1 MKILIMF
8 KGGVET
14 QEYFSV
20 EMARTFESTGF
31 KVYWYDMMLQQESA
45 KLLKDFYKMHLN
57 DEFAAFTFNFNGI
70 AGESGLYDDETGIS
84 FWDDAGIHVYNM
96 VVDHPLYY
104 HRYMK
109 FVPQKYTQI
118 CIDKNHVKYMKKY
131 YKDIKFYGENGFL
144 PLGGT
149 DLNESAHIFDNMD
162 YEPMNRRR
170 FDVVF
175 TGNYTPQR
183 YLDKSLEN
191 VGKDYRDFYYSVIE
205 EVISNPDSLIE
216 DITERK
222 IIQQVKSDASDDE
235 IREFMPQMMYVDLSV
250 RFYFR
255 AKVIKTLV
263 DNGIKVNICGAGWD
277 MLKCEHP
284 ENIISI
290 GNVDSRKCLE
300 MISQSKLSLNVMPW
314 FKDGA
319 HDRVFNSMLNGAVC
333 VTDTSKY
340 LKSNFTDNK
349 NIVFYNL
356 RDIER
361 LVPVVKNL
369 LKDDEKLQNIA
380 DSAFHLCKKEHTWG
394 NRAVRIGSL
403 INEDFINK
411 D

>member
-104 HRYMK
+104 HRFMK

-319 HDRVFNSMLNGAVC
+319 HDRVFNSILNGAVC
-333 VTDTSKY
+333 VSDTSRY
-340 LKSNFTDNK
+340 LSEELKEGEGVSYYDLK
-349 NIVFYNL
+349 HLEQLPVKVKDL
-356 RDIER
+356 LADEKQMRDIAMR
-361 LVPVVKNL
+361 GV
-369 LKDDEKLQNIA
+369 EKTA
-380 DSAFHLCKKEHTWG
+380 EKHTWAQ
-394 NRAVRIGSL
+394 RAIELEEKIRVY
-403 INEDFINK
+403 
-411 D
+411 